1 MSKNEIGV
9 IIDKGPQNWQ
19 IAQQNAR
26 GTADISL
33 SGRWLTQDPHKTAA
47 VMARVVW
54 EHDQH
59 AVTLALDWQAA
70 AMEPGNKWSIVLRD
84 IPRGGLYRI
93 ETCLQLDGSPVA
105 PVEWAHR
112 GDMIHFLGVGD
123 VWVIAGQSN
132 AAGYGRSPVT
142 DGPELGVH
150 MFHAGG
156 QWRLAAHPL
165 DDATGTRYPD
175 NREGANPSHSPFL
188 AFARK
193 LKAALGYP
201 IGLIPTAL
209 GGSPLSSWLRKAD
222 GRLFANMLSYLRD
235 AGSGC
240 RGMLWYQGCSD
251 TGPDDSKT
259 YLERFTD
266 FITDLRQALKSPS
279 FPVITA
285 QLNRYVGVPYGDA
298 CHAGWE
304 AIREAQRQAARKMP
318 GVYAIATLDL
328 GLSDGIHNS
337 SAGNLVIGERMA
349 DVALGALHGRGVKYL
364 HPDLA
369 EARRVGSKTI
379 ELVFDN
385 VDTRLQYE
393 NNIPEQ
399 FPFAVRD
406 AAGDV
411 PVAAWSIPDKNVF
424 RIELGRA
431 LQQNATVTGAPTA
444 CPPPLV
450 PVDISGYRPMLAFT
464 APVLQT

>member
-1 MSKNEIGV
+1 MSMNEIGV
-9 IIDKGPQNWQ
+9 IIDNGPQNWQ
-19 IAQQNAR
+19 ITQQNSR

-33 SGRWLTQDPHKTAA
+33 SGRWLTRNPHKSA
-47 VMARVVW
+47 VVLARIVW

-59 AVTLALDWQAA
+59 AITRALDWNRAD
-70 AMEPGNKWSIVLRD
+70 MEPGNRWAITMRD

-93 ETCLQLDGSPVA
+93 ETCLQLDGSPV
-105 PVEWAHR
+105 EWSQR

-123 VWVIAGQSN
+123 VWIIAGQSN
-132 AAGYGRSPVT
+132 SAGYGRSPIT
-142 DGPELGVH
+142 DGPELGIH

-156 QWRLAAHPL
+156 QWRLATHPL
-165 DDATGTRYPD
+165 DDATGTKYPD
-175 NREGANPSHSPFL
+175 NREGANPSHSPYL
-188 AFARK
+188 AFGRK

-201 IGLIPTAL
+201 IGLIPAAL
-209 GGSPLSSWLRKAD
+209 GGSPLSSWHRKAD

-251 TGPDDSKT
+251 TGPNERNT
-259 YLERFTD
+259 YLERFKE
-266 FITDLRQALKSPS
+266 FVNDLRQELKSPS

-298 CHAGWE
+298 CHAGWD
-304 AIREAQRQAARKMP
+304 AIREAQRQAARGIP

-328 GLSDGIHNS
+328 GLSDGIHNN
-337 SAGNLVIGERMA
+337 SAANLVIGERMA
-349 DVALGALHGRGVKYL
+349 DVALGAVHGRGVKYL

-369 EARRVGSKTI
+369 EARSVGAKAI

-385 VDTRLQYE
+385 VDGRLHFE

-406 AAGDV
+406 AAGAA
-411 PVAAWSIPDKNVF
+411 PVAGWSIPAKNVF
-424 RIELGRA
+424 RIELGRP
-431 LQQNATVTGAPTA
+431 LQAGATVTGAPTA
-444 CPPPLV
+444 CPPAMV
-450 PVDISGYRPMLAFT
+450 PFDICGYRPMLAFT
-464 APVLQT
+464 APVVQT